1 MGTRK
6 MCTFSNYLKSFL
18 TIYVDLHIFHVSGQ
32 RKFNNNASWLHHC
45 LHLWNRSKAR
55 NYSHEPTNVP
65 PTRPRSA
72 RTSFPLMKSKVS
84 SVRRCLL
91 LAGVCRGPVLCRA
104 VLFWEHD
111 VTTHTALRHAAAAS
125 AARHVLSCTP
135 LLLLTSTR

>member
-6 MCTFSNYLKSFL
+6 ICTFSDYLKSFL

-72 RTSFPLMKSKVS
+72 RTSLPLMKSKVS
-84 SVRRCLL
+84 SVRCCLL
-91 LAGVCRGPVLCRA
+91 RAGAGVGDRFCVVLCSSGNMTS
-104 VLFWEHD
+104 L
-111 VTTHTALRHAAAAS
+111 HTQHCA
-125 AARHVLSCTP
+125 T
-135 LLLLTSTR
+135 LLQLPGMFCLVHRKSD